1 MTIPGGGLRLEGLP
15 RLGVYGGFCINFP
28 ELRIPRL

>member
-1 MTIPGGGLRLEGLP
+1 VRLSASTP
-15 RLGVYGGFCINFP
+15 CQVWVYGGFCINFP